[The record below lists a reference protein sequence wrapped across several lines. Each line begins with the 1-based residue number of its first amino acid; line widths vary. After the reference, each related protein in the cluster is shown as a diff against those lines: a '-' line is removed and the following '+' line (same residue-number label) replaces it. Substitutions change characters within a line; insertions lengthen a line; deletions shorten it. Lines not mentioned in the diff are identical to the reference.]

1 MNSAVVRRARLA
13 RVLGA
18 TLMLVGLAAIFW
30 LVAKSITPSAVAEPL
45 MPLRR
50 LAWMPASSLFA
61 LAFWL
66 RSLAIMWLGAT
77 LITRQNAVLEAH
89 QRETQD
95 RLRRVREYGGD
106 GRNEPYIG
114 SPLTPNPGEKHPRQR

>member
-30 LVAKSITPSAVAEPL
+30 LVAKSITPSPVAEPL

-50 LAWMPASSLFA
+50 LAWIPSSSLFA
-61 LAFWL
+61 LVFSL
-66 RSLAIMWLGAT
+66 PSLAIMWLGAT

-106 GRNEPYIG
+106 GRIEPYIG
-114 SPLTPNPGEKHPRQR
+114 SRFTLDTDEDPR

>member
-61 LAFWL
+61 LAFSL
-66 RSLAIMWLGAT
+66 PSLAIMWLGAT

-106 GRNEPYIG
+106 GSIQAQHRP
-114 SPLTPNPGEKHPRQR
+114 PPPPTPGEK